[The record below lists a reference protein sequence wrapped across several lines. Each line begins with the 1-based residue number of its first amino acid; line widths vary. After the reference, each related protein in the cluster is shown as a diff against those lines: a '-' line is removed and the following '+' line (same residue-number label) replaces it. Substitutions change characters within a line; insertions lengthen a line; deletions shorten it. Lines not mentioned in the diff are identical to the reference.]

1 MCLPREWLFL
11 FQVNSTWLMRISIF
25 FVWRWLDL
33 LLLYLPFLKCSI
45 IFFFCS
51 VFCYILVITS
61 EDLFFPM
68 YLKSCRTH
76 FLSDKLQRCAVF
88 NFVILFFPLEIV
100 IAWNFSIYGFF
111 PVLCGHPNTQQT
123 VVIGASSRS
132 YFIQLGKNAVEY
144 QRDIN
149 ISVCQEWQIWFKAAQ
164 EDCK

>member
-1 MCLPREWLFL
+1 MALSLSSKFNLANE
-11 FQVNSTWLMRISIF
+11 NIHIF
-25 FVWRWLDL
+25 CVEVTGFTPAL
-33 LLLYLPFLKCSI
+33 LTVFKMQHH
-45 IFFFCS
+45 FFFCS